1 MQFYDDINRIPDLPS
16 SAVIGKFDG
25 MHLGHRKLITRAVKE
40 KRPGMQTV
48 VFTFSNPVADVVSCD
63 AGRGQLVTS
72 AERKELAEAFG
83 ADVLVEYPFDE
94 NTRHMTAEDFYENI
108 LQKALHAES
117 IAAGPDCA
125 FGYQRKGNLEFLKRM
140 EKEGGIHVV
149 PVEKAQYLHE
159 DISSTRIKQE
169 LRAGNMEAVNA
180 MLGYE
185 YGFRSEV
192 VHGRHLGHSLGF
204 PTINQI
210 PSPGKALPPF
220 GVYAARVTVKD
231 RSFAG
236 VANVGI
242 KPTVTSEGPGVETH
256 IIGFNEDVYGEEA
269 DVRLL
274 AFIRPERRFA
284 DLAAL
289 SAQIAADREAV
300 LERNVTG

>member
-25 MHLGHRKLITRAVKE
+25 MHLGHRKLIARAVQE

-48 VFTFSNPVADVVSCD
+48 VFTFSNPVTDALSCT
-63 AGRGQLVTS
+63 AGKGQLVTS
-72 AERKELAEAFG
+72 EERKELAEACG

-94 NTRHMTAEDFYENI
+94 NTRRMTAEDFYENI
-108 LQKALHAES
+108 LRKALHAES

-125 FGYQRKGNLEFLKRM
+125 FGYQRKGDLEFLKRM
-140 EKEGGIHVV
+140 EQEGGIHVV

-159 DISSTRIKQE
+159 DISSTRIRRE
-169 LRAGNMEAVNA
+169 LSAGNMEAVNA

-192 VHGRHLGHSLGF
+192 IHGRHLGHMLGF

-210 PSPGKALPPF
+210 PPAGKALPPF
-220 GVYAARVTVKD
+220 GVYAARVTVNGQ
-231 RSFAG
+231 SYTG
-236 VANVGI
+236 VANVGV
-242 KPTVTSEGPGVETH
+242 KPTVSSERPGVETH
-256 IIGFNEDVYGEEA
+256 IIGLDEDLYGKEA

-274 AFIRPERRFA
+274 SFIRPERKFE

-289 SAQIAADREAV
+289 SAQIESDRKTV
-300 LERNVTG
+300 LERNGK